1 MPGETAQWT
10 GKDIVRLRMLLGMS
24 QAQLADKLGMSEP
37 TLNLLEGGRLK
48 PSLLDQVRLDRFRSS
63 EPGEERGARP

>member
-1 MPGETAQWT
+1 MPGETTQWT

-37 TLNLLEGGRLK
+37 TLSMLEGGRLK
-48 PSLLDQVRLDRFRSS
+48 PSLLDQVRLDHFRSP
-63 EPGEERGARP
+63 EPGK